1 MGLRPSL
8 PGRGKAQPRLLSLPT
23 KRKAEGGEGGMSST
37 PQGAGSP
44 RAQQGPWATSG
55 PITVHSLSVAPP
67 VAVETV
73 THGPYKAWSP
83 QTPSTED
90 TLTPN
95 VS

>member
-1 MGLRPSL
+1 
-8 PGRGKAQPRLLSLPT
+8 
-23 KRKAEGGEGGMSST
+23 MSST

-44 RAQQGPWATSG
+44 RAQQSPWATSG
-55 PITVHSLSVAPP
+55 PIMVHNLSVAPP

-73 THGPYKAWSP
+73 TYGRHKAWSP

-90 TLTPN
+90 TLTLT